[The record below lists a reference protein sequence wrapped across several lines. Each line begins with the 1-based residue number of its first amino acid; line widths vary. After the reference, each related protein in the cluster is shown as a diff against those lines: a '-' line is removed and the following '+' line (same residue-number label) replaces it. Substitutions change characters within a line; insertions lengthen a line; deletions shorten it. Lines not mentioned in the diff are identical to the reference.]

1 MRLLPSWREP
11 HKPEMAS
18 STLNADN
25 SQAVKLSLVL
35 AFVAL
40 NLTIGGLV
48 SWLKL
53 PLYLDSLGIVMA
65 TILLGWRYGALCAVL
80 TCLIGFFSRPFLPF
94 YTGTSVAIA
103 LAVEFLRRR
112 NMYRNLAYA
121 IISGVILAIVAALF
135 SAPVTAIV
143 FGGVTASGS
152 DLVTAFFRSTGRSL
166 LESVMI
172 SGLTAEPVDKTLV
185 TLVAFFSLRGLP
197 ERFISQFKLRGISDK

>member
-1 MRLLPSWREP
+1 MPN
-11 HKPEMAS
+11 
-18 STLNADN
+18 STLDRDSA
-25 SQAVKLSLVL
+25 SAVRISLVL
-35 AFVAL
+35 AFVSL
-40 NLTIGGLV
+40 NLTVGGLV

-53 PLYLDSLGIVMA
+53 PVYLDSLGIVLA
-65 TILLGWRYGALCAVL
+65 TILLGWRYGVLCAVL

-103 LAVEFLRRR
+103 LTVEFLRQR
-112 NMYRNLAYA
+112 NMYRNLGLAVV
-121 IISGVILAIVAALF
+121 SGLVLAFVAAVC

-152 DLVTAFFRSTGRSL
+152 DLVTAFFRSAGRSL

-172 SGLTAEPVDKTLV
+172 SGFTAEPVDKTLV

-197 ERFISQFKLRGISDK
+197 ERFLSNFQLRGISDK